1 MNRSTIV
8 ALATVALVVAGC
20 ARDSTSAPRVPASV
34 SNLVVAGSSANVL
47 SAIATVTIADADS
60 ARLVFWTGS
69 EAHRAAPVTTTPAAG
84 RMLALGLRQST
95 AYSFAVEAYGGGTTT
110 TSDTVTFTTA
120 ALPAYL
126 ALASI
131 TSSAPASGGYFL
143 TSIHQANDWFVV
155 AFDSTGVPA
164 WYHEFAGAQRPTYET
179 RQQPNGN
186 FTVLTGGQGGE
197 VATGQAV
204 EMTPDGTVIRTIV
217 ATAPSYLDLHELLL
231 DDQGGAVMFQYT
243 RRHLDLS
250 TGGGPADTIVAG
262 HQLVRQDA
270 SGAQSIVFDAWDHFT
285 ESDDVEPAAGQVDF
299 DHPNSIAI
307 AADGNYVVSWRDFDA
322 ITKINASTGA
332 IMWTLAGSHS
342 ALTSDF
348 TFVGDPLGGFSAQHS
363 ARVLS
368 NGNLLIFDNGTLH
381 TVQASR
387 AVEYHLDEV
396 AHTATLVWSYTHAP
410 AIFVQF
416 TGSVQRLAN
425 GNTLIGWTFGSP
437 LLATEVSPA
446 GTVVWEGTLNAA
458 GPQVPYRFTKIASL
472 YDYSA
477 P

>member
-1 MNRSTIV
+1 MKRSRIV
-8 ALATVALVVAGC
+8 ALAALALVFGGC
-20 ARDSTSAPRVPASV
+20 TRDDSSAPRVPASV
-34 SNLVVAGSSANVL
+34 SNLVVASSAANVL

-69 EAHRAAPVTTTPAAG
+69 EAHRAAPVTTSPASG
-84 RMLALGLRQST
+84 HMIALGLRQST

-120 ALPAYL
+120 AMPAYL

-131 TSSAPASGGYFL
+131 TSRAPASGGYIL
-143 TSIHQANDWFVV
+143 TAIHLANDWFVV

-164 WYHEFAGAQRPTYET
+164 WYHEFTGTQRPTFET

-186 FTVLTGGQGGE
+186 LTALTGGSGGE
-197 VATGQAV
+197 VAAGQGV

-217 ATAPSYLDLHELLL
+217 ATAPSYLDLHDLLL

-250 TGGGPADTIVAG
+250 AGGGPVDTVISG

-270 SGAQSIVFDAWDHFT
+270 DGAPTVVFDAWDHFT
-285 ESDDVEPAAGQVDF
+285 VSDGVEPAAGQVDF
-299 DHPNSIAI
+299 DHPNSISI
-307 AADGNYVVSWRDFDA
+307 APDGNYVVSWRDFDA

-342 ALTSDF
+342 MLTSSF

-381 TVQASR
+381 TVHASR

-410 AIFVQF
+410 SIFVQV

-425 GNTLIGWTFGSP
+425 GNTLIGWTYGLP

-446 GTVVWEGTLNAA
+446 GTVVWEGTLNAP

-472 YDYSA
+472 YGYSD